1 VEAVRQASNVRYGC
15 HVGTKDAA
23 PVTRA
28 VTPRTSTGFE
38 YAFPA
43 IRGIQAGRE
52 YYVSMCPLRLI
63 PKIFIFDED
72 ELSPE
77 LRAQRILNKGRLPAL
92 TKYVL
97 DNPDDYVFSALT
109 ASVDGDMDFESASAD
124 GTAFRT
130 GQLRIPMAARFL
142 INDGQHRRAAIEL
155 ALKENPD
162 LGDETIAV
170 VFFHDAGLARSQQMF
185 ADLNRHAVRPARSI
199 GVLYDHRDGEA
210 QIARTIAGRSAVF
223 KGYVEMEKSNLS
235 ARSRKMFTLSALYY
249 GTQALLQGLDVKPEE
264 STGLAQTY
272 WEAVDK
278 LLPEWAAVRGHELSA
293 SEMRRDF
300 IHSHGIALHSLGRIG
315 NSLLRDSIA
324 PAEWKRRL
332 DPLKKVDWSRSN
344 SDWEGRAIV
353 GGRVSKSHQ
362 NVTLT
367 VNYLRTHLSLGLSP
381 EEQRV
386 EDAYLRGDA

>member
-1 VEAVRQASNVRYGC
+1 VETEEVA
-15 HVGTKDAA
+15 T
-23 PVTRA
+23 VTRGIG
-28 VTPRTSTGFE
+28 PRTSTGFE
-38 YAFPA
+38 YIFPA
-43 IRGIQAGRE
+43 IRGVQAGRE

-63 PKIFIFDED
+63 PKIFVFDED
-72 ELSPE
+72 ELGPE

-109 ASVDGDMDFESASAD
+109 ASVDGDMDFESIGTN

-130 GQLRIPMAARFL
+130 GQLRISMAARFL

-170 VFFHDAGLARSQQMF
+170 VFFHDSGLARSQQMF

-199 GVLYDHRDGEA
+199 GVLYDHRDSEA
-210 QIARTIAGRSAVF
+210 QITRTIVSRSAVF

-249 GTQALLQGLDVKPEE
+249 GTQALLQGVEVKPGE
-264 STGLAQTY
+264 GAALAQAY

-278 LLPEWAAVRGHELSA
+278 LLPEWAAVRRLELSA

-300 IHSHGIALHSLGRIG
+300 IHSHGIALHALGRIG
-315 NSLLRDSIA
+315 NSLLRDSTA
-324 PAEWKRRL
+324 VTKWKRRL
-332 DPLKKVDWSRSN
+332 APLKKVDWSRSN

-367 VNYLRTHLSLGLSP
+367 VNYLRNHLGLGLSP

>member
-1 VEAVRQASNVRYGC
+1 MKA
-15 HVGTKDAA
+15 AA
-23 PVTRA
+23 PATRVVA
-28 VTPRTSTGFE
+28 PRTSTGFE
-38 YAFPA
+38 YTFPA

-92 TKYVL
+92 TKYIL
-97 DNPDDYVFSALT
+97 DNPGDYVFSALT
-109 ASVDGDMDFESASAD
+109 ASVDGDVEFDHLGSD
-124 GTAFRT
+124 GNAFRT
-130 GQLRIPMAARFL
+130 GQLRIPMDSRFL
-142 INDGQHRRAAIEL
+142 INDGQHRRAAIEH

-162 LGDETIAV
+162 IGNETIAV

-210 QIARTIAGRSAVF
+210 QVARTLAGQCKIF
-223 KGYVEMEKSNLS
+223 KGYVEMEKSTLS
-235 ARSRKMFTLSALYY
+235 ARSRMMFTLSALYY
-249 GTQALLQGLDVKPEE
+249 GTQSLLQGLEIAADAAAE
-264 STGLAQTY
+264 LAQEY
-272 WEAVDK
+272 WEHIDTT
-278 LLPEWAAVRGHELSA
+278 LPEWEMVRKRELSA
-293 SEMRRDF
+293 PEMRRDF
-300 IHSHGIALHSLGRIG
+300 IHSHGIALHALGRIG
-315 NSLLRDSIA
+315 NSLLRESIA
-324 PAEWKRRL
+324 PSKWKRKL
-332 DPLKKVDWSRSN
+332 SPLKKVDWTRSN
-344 SDWEGRAIV
+344 ADWEGRAIV

-367 VNYLRTHLSLGLSP
+367 VNYLRNHLRLGLSP

-386 EDAYLRGDA
+386 EDAYLRGEA

>member
-1 VEAVRQASNVRYGC
+1 METEEAA
-15 HVGTKDAA
+15 T
-23 PVTRA
+23 VTRA
-28 VTPRTSTGFE
+28 VVPRTSTGFD
-38 YAFPA
+38 YTFPA

-109 ASVDGDMDFESASAD
+109 ASVDGDMDFTCTGTD
-124 GTAFRT
+124 GTAFRA

-170 VFFHDAGLARSQQMF
+170 VFFQDSGLARSQQMF

-199 GVLYDHRDGEA
+199 GVLYDHRDSEA
-210 QIARTIAGRSAVF
+210 QIARAVVGCSAVF

-235 ARSRKMFTLSALYY
+235 ARSRKMFTLSALYF
-249 GTQALLQGLDVKPEE
+249 GTQALLQGLEVKPGE
-264 STGLAQTY
+264 GADLAQTY
-272 WEAVDK
+272 WEAIDK
-278 LLPEWAAVRGHELSA
+278 LLPEWAAVRRLELSA

-300 IHSHGIALHSLGRIG
+300 IHSHGIALHALGRIG
-315 NSLLRDSIA
+315 NSLLRDSTTVTK
-324 PAEWKRRL
+324 WKRRL
-332 DPLKKVDWSRSN
+332 SPLKKVDWSRAN

-367 VNYLRTHLSLGLSP
+367 VNYLRNHLGLGLSP